1 MREVA
6 VLGIGQIP
14 AGEHWDQS
22 LRVLAGE
29 AVLAALQDAGL
40 ATAEGLF
47 AGNMMSGAAN
57 HQQHLGAYIADW
69 VGLRR
74 VSALKI
80 EAACGSGSAAFRTAF
95 MAVASG
101 ALDTAIAVG
110 VEKMTDS
117 PSGEITAQLATA
129 ADADWEL
136 DMGLSFVAINALIMQ
151 RYMHEYGWK
160 HEHFAPFSINAHA
173 NAIHNPYARFHEPL
187 TEAGYKKA
195 PMVADPINLMD
206 ASPMADGA
214 AAAVLVPLEALNGH
228 GRNVRGRRVIRVAAS
243 SAATDTI
250 SVHNRRD
257 PLWLSA
263 AEKSAREAYRQA
275 GVGPEQIDVFEA
287 HDAFSIMAALS
298 LEACGFAER
307 GQGPRLALDGEIR
320 PTGRIPIATRGGL
333 KARGHPVGA
342 TGMYQIVEV
351 VQQLRGEAGE
361 TQVADAQVGM
371 AQNIGGSGSNV
382 LTHILEAR

>member
-6 VLGIGQIP
+6 VLGIGQTP
-14 AGEHWDQS
+14 ADEHWDQS
-22 LRVLAGE
+22 LRMLAGD
-29 AVLAALQDAGL
+29 AALAALRDAGMES
-40 ATAEGLF
+40 AEGLF
-47 AGNMMSGAAN
+47 VGNMMSGAAN
-57 HQQHLGAYIADW
+57 HQQHLGAYLADW
-69 VGLRR
+69 VGLRHI
-74 VSALKI
+74 SAMHI
-80 EAACGSGSAAFRTAF
+80 EAACGSGSAAFRMALL
-95 MAVASG
+95 AVASG
-101 ALDTAIAVG
+101 ALDSAIAVG

-117 PSGEITAQLATA
+117 PGPEITAQLATA

-136 DMGLSFVAINALIMQ
+136 DMGLSFVALNALIMQ
-151 RYMHEYGWK
+151 RYMHVYGWK
-160 HEHFAPFSINAHA
+160 HEQFAPFSINAHA
-173 NAIHNPYARFHEPL
+173 NAVHNPFARFHEPL

-214 AAAVLVPLEALNGH
+214 AAAVLVPLDALRSS
-228 GRNVRGRRVIRVAAS
+228 GRDVPIVRVAAS

-250 SVHNRRD
+250 AVHHRKD

-263 AEKSAREAYRQA
+263 AEKSAREAYQQA
-275 GVGPEQIDVFEA
+275 GVTPAEIDLFEA

-320 PTGRIPIATRGGL
+320 PEGRIPIATRGGL

-351 VQQLRGEAGE
+351 VQQLRGEGGE
-361 TQVADAQVGM
+361 TQIPGARVGM
-371 AQNIGGSGSNV
+371 AQNIGGSGSNI
-382 LTHILEAR
+382 LTHILKVE